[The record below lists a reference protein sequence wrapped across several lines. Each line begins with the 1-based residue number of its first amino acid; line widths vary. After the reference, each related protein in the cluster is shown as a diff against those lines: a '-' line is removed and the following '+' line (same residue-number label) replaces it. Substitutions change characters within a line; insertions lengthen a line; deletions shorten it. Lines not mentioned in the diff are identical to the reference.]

1 MSENWKRGDAALW
14 QGARVEIVE
23 GEYAG
28 NVTLRIVDDL
38 SNVLHQVP
46 QSEVQ
51 RPADVRSLII
61 PAIQLDGTV
70 WAAAC
75 SRADTARRLIDQ
87 AEPLTNAIVE
97 AAARALGLSARTLR
111 RDVARMKEVDHPQA
125 LIPAAGGRP
134 QGHSMIAPAV
144 EAIIDTVLE
153 EVYLAENQP
162 SLHEVG
168 EEIRALCRQQGL
180 SPPADRT
187 IRRRIER
194 KDARDVL
201 KARKGPKHAKYQLQA
216 MPGSTQHEALMD
228 CVQIDHT
235 LADVILCSDDEHRT
249 VLGRPW
255 VTLAIDVRSRMVVG
269 VHISFDPPSATA
281 VALCV
286 LNMLLP
292 KEEFLAWLR
301 IEAPWPAYGCP
312 RLIYVDNGKDF
323 HSKALIRGCQAIGT
337 DLQYRPVGS
346 PHYGGIIERFIGTM
360 MGKCRLLPG
369 TTHRNVQA
377 RGDYDSEAKAV
388 MTLSEFR
395 RWFVNEIVTQYHARK
410 HRVLKA
416 PPLKEWLALCEKQG
430 MPRILAGHWTDF
442 EVLLAFLPGELRV
455 VQRDGVHVNAVRY
468 WHPSLSEWIGDGEKH
483 FVHYDPRDIRYTY
496 LRSPSGQVVRAEAI
510 TPGIPEMSLAEWRA
524 DRGER
529 SKLSQDPALLAL
541 SDGGLVERRAMI
553 DNSTKATRKARAAK
567 RAATSRQQTPPAS
580 RWSEPASM
588 TPNRESAF
596 LPMPAT
602 KPAATP
608 SVYDA
613 ELWNQMP

>member
-1 MSENWKRGDAALW
+1 MSGDWKRGDAALW
-14 QGARVEIVE
+14 QGANVEIVE
-23 GEYAG
+23 GAYAG
-28 NVTLRIVDDL
+28 NVTLRVVGDS
-38 SNVLHQVP
+38 SNTLHQVP
-46 QSEVQ
+46 HGEVQ
-51 RPADVRSLII
+51 RPTDIRSLTI
-61 PAIQLDGTV
+61 PLSHIDANA

-75 SRADTARRLIDQ
+75 SRADTVRRLIAQ
-87 AEPLTNAIVE
+87 PAPLTNAIVAE
-97 AAARALGLSARTLR
+97 AARRLGLSARTLR
-111 RDVARMKEVDHPQA
+111 RDLARMKEVDHPQA
-125 LIPAAGGRP
+125 LVPANGGRP
-134 QGHSMIAPAV
+134 KGHSEIDPAV
-144 EAIIDTVLE
+144 EVIIETVLE
-153 EVYLAENQP
+153 EVYLQENRP
-162 SLHEVG
+162 SLHEVA

-180 SPPADRT
+180 SPPVDRT
-187 IRRRIER
+187 IQRRVER
-194 KDARDVL
+194 KDALDVL

-216 MPGSTQHEALMD
+216 MPGSTLYESLMD

-269 VHISFDPPSATA
+269 VHISFDAPSATA

-430 MPRILAGHWTDF
+430 MPRILAGQWTHF

-455 VQRDGVHVNAVRY
+455 VQRDGVHVNAIRY

-483 FVHYDPRDIRYTY
+483 FVHYDPRDIRYAY

-524 DRGER
+524 DRSEQ
-529 SKLSQDPALLAL
+529 SKHSQDPALVAL
-541 SDGGLVERRAMI
+541 SDAGLVERRAMI
-553 DNSTKATRKARAAK
+553 DSSTKATRKARAAK

-580 RWSEPASM
+580 RWSESASM
-588 TPNRESAF
+588 TPVSAPTF
-596 LPMPAT
+596 LPMPTT
-602 KPAATP
+602 KPVAPP
-608 SVYDA
+608 SVYDG
-613 ELWNQMP
+613 ELWS

>member
-1 MSENWKRGDAALW
+1 MSGGWKRGDAALW
-14 QGARVEIVE
+14 QGARVEIAE

-28 NVTLRIVDDL
+28 NVTLRVLDDP

-46 QSEVQ
+46 QGEVQ
-51 RPADVRSLII
+51 RPSDVRSLTI
-61 PAIQLDGTV
+61 PAIQLDGKV

-75 SRADTARRLIDQ
+75 SRADTARSLIDQ

-97 AAARALGLSARTLR
+97 AAARTLGLSARTLR
-111 RDVARMKEVDHPQA
+111 RDLVRMKEVDHPQA

-134 QGHSMIAPAV
+134 QGHSVISPEV

-168 EEIRALCRQQGL
+168 EEIRALCRQQEL
-180 SPPADRT
+180 NPPVDRT
-187 IRRRIER
+187 IGRRIER

-201 KARKGPKHAKYQLQA
+201 KARKGPKHAKYHLQP
-216 MPGSTQHEALMD
+216 MPGSTLHEAIMD

-235 LADVILCSDDEHRT
+235 LADVILRSDDEHRT
-249 VLGRPW
+249 LLGRPW

-269 VHISFDPPSATA
+269 VHISFDAPSATA

-292 KEEFLAWLR
+292 KEDFLAWLK
-301 IEAPWPAYGCP
+301 IDAPWPAYGCP

-346 PHYGGIIERFIGTM
+346 PHYGGIIERLIGTM

-395 RWFVNEIVTQYHARK
+395 RWFVNEIVTQYHARE

-416 PPLKEWLALCEKQG
+416 PPLNEWRMLRQKQG
-430 MPRILAGHWTDF
+430 APRVLAGQWTAF
-442 EVLLAFLPGELRV
+442 EVFMAFLPGENRV
-455 VQRDGVHVNAVRY
+455 IQRDGVHVNAIRY
-468 WHPSLSEWIGDGEKH
+468 WHPALAEWIGDGEKH
-483 FVHYDPRDIRYTY
+483 FVHYDPRDIRYVY

-510 TPGIPEMSLAEWRA
+510 TPDIPEMSLAEWRA
-524 DRGER
+524 DRSER
-529 SKLSQDPALLAL
+529 TRLAQDPALQAL
-541 SDGGLVERRAMI
+541 RDGGLIERRTMI
-553 DNSTKATRKARAAK
+553 DDSTEATRKARVAK
-567 RAATSRQQTPPAS
+567 RAATSRKQTPPAS
-580 RWSEPASM
+580 RWSESEPM
-588 TPNRESAF
+588 TPSRIPEL

-602 KPAATP
+602 KPVAP
-608 SVYDA
+608 PPVYDG
-613 ELWNQMP
+613 ELWS